1 MERTGSLE
9 LSKGTDHVSSGW
21 KIVVVGIVLLAV
33 GGALSLKTGG
43 DGTSASEPE
52 IPFDPDATVP
62 VEPVPESYES
72 SEAGV
77 PRLVAL
83 GAGECIPCRAM
94 APIRAELRREYAGA
108 LEVDFYDVWKDRE
121 AGRHFGIRVIP
132 TLIYY
137 DATGRELGRQQG
149 YIPKDRILETLERF
163 GVRLGS
169 PGR

>member
-1 MERTGSLE
+1 MNQ
-9 LSKGTDHVSSGW
+9 GW
-21 KIVVVGIVLLAV
+21 KLIVTGMVLLAV
-33 GGALSLKTGG
+33 GVALALKPGEPEAGAAEIPY
-43 DGTSASEPE
+43 DPSEP
-52 IPFDPDATVP
+52 VP

-72 SEAGV
+72 SESNV

-121 AGRHFGIRVIP
+121 AGYHFGIQVIP

-137 DATGRELGRQQG
+137 DARGRELERQQG
-149 YIPKDRILETLERF
+149 YVSKERILETMERL
-163 GVRLGS
+163 GVRLPPPSSG
-169 PGR
+169 

>member
-1 MERTGSLE
+1 MNKAWKLAVTG
-9 LSKGTDHVSSGW
+9 V
-21 KIVVVGIVLLAV
+21 VLLAV
-33 GGALSLKTGG
+33 GIALALKPG
-43 DGTSASEPE
+43 EPE
-52 IPFDPDATVP
+52 AGAGEVPFDPSAPVP

-121 AGRHFGIRVIP
+121 AGGHFGIRVIP

-137 DATGRELGRQQG
+137 DAAGRELGRQQG
-149 YIPKDRILETLERF
+149 YVPKDRILETLQRL
-163 GVRLGS
+163 GVRLPSSG
-169 PGR
+169 G